1 MEMQKGTPRSRKAS
15 GSVGRSG
22 GRAARPAVAS
32 TCGSVGSCLINVYEA
47 ERQLVA
53 QPERHNFF
61 VNPAVLDS
69 RDLVES
75 SPPGWAREL
84 AFDQSTTAQ
93 LGLKFELPGAGQLRA
108 RKLISRSRRVM
119 TGKYPSWKLGRLVHW
134 ESRLESS
141 VFRLLDVCPAVKA
154 YAEQPFTIHYLDAGT
169 WRAHVPDVAYLTVD
183 GQIWIL
189 EVKSSMDRNL
199 ADARRRA
206 SLIAPRLKVLGLEY
220 AIADEESIR
229 AGTSLSNAEALVRG
243 ARGASSARADHDLRS
258 LVEERLSISQ
268 AELVGLVFDMKRAF
282 HVAAGLV
289 MRGSLSLNWG
299 RANSELMTIQRL
311 TDTNQEESLLWL
323 QRALG
328 VIR

>member
-1 MEMQKGTPRSRKAS
+1 MQKGTPRSRKAS

-22 GRAARPAVAS
+22 GEAARPAVAS

-53 QPERHNFF
+53 QLDRQNFF

-93 LGLKFELPGAGQLRA
+93 VGLKFELPETGQLRA

-154 YAEQPFTIHYLDAGT
+154 FAEQPLTIHYLDAGK
-169 WRAHVPDVAYLTVD
+169 WHAHVPDVAYVTAAGKV
-183 GQIWIL
+183 WIL
-189 EVKSSMDRNL
+189 EVKSSMDRGV

-206 SLIAPRLKVLGLEY
+206 ALIAPRLKVLGIGY
-220 AIADEESIR
+220 AIAAEESIR
-229 AGTSLSNAEALVRG
+229 AGTSLSNAEALVKG

-289 MRGSLSLNWG
+289 MRGGLSLNWMQ
-299 RANSELMTIQRL
+299 ANTEEMAIQRL
-311 TDTNQEESLLWL
+311 TNTNQEESLLWL